1 MLVQVA
7 WAVLG
12 VTIIG
17 GALLAHRS
25 HTAYRVAIGALAVLY
40 LAAGAAVHAWN
51 LATDVSYSGFADLSW
66 SSFVTDTWESLVVP
80 HDWVFIG
87 LLVAF
92 EATVGVMVLFAGRPR
107 RIALVL
113 ILAFHVALVSFGW
126 VFLAW
131 VVPMV
136 AALVLLLRAE
146 GRSQTLEAPGPV
158 ALHAHHV

>member
-12 VTIIG
+12 VVVIG

-25 HTAYRVAIGALAVLY
+25 HTAYRAAIGALALLY
-40 LAAGAAVHAWN
+40 LPAGAAAHAWN
-51 LATDVSYSGFADLSW
+51 LATDVTYSGFADWSW

-92 EATVGVMVLFAGRPR
+92 EATAGVLVLVPGRPR
-107 RIALVL
+107 RTGLVL

-126 VFLAW
+126 VYLVW

-136 AALVLLLRAE
+136 GALVLLLRAE
-146 GRSQTLEAPGPV
+146 RHEHRLEAPGPV
-158 ALHAHHV
+158 ALHA

>member
-12 VTIIG
+12 VLIVG

-40 LAAGAAVHAWN
+40 LATGAAVHAWN
-51 LATDVSYSGFADLSW
+51 LATDVTYSGFADWSW

-80 HDWVFIG
+80 HDGIFIG
-87 LLVAF
+87 LLIAF
-92 EATVGVMVLFAGRPR
+92 EATVGVLVLIAGRPR
-107 RIALVL
+107 RIGLML
-113 ILAFHVALVSFGW
+113 MLAFHVALVSFGW
-126 VFLAW
+126 AYLVW

-146 GRSQTLEAPGPV
+146 RQDHRLEAPGPV
-158 ALHAHHV
+158 AVHA

>member
-25 HTAYRVAIGALAVLY
+25 HTAFRVATGALAVLY

-51 LATDVSYSGFADLSW
+51 LATDVTYSGFADWSW

-80 HDWVFIG
+80 HDGIFIG
-87 LLVAF
+87 LLIAF
-92 EATVGVMVLFAGRPR
+92 EATVGVLVLIAGRPR
-107 RIALVL
+107 RLGL
-113 ILAFHVALVSFGW
+113 MLMLAFHVALVSFGW
-126 VFLAW
+126 VYLVW

-146 GRSQTLEAPGPV
+146 RQEHRLEAPGPV
-158 ALHAHHV
+158 AVHA

>member
-12 VTIIG
+12 VIILG

-25 HTAYRVAIGALAVLY
+25 RTAYLAAIGALAVFY
-40 LAAGAAVHAWN
+40 TVAGAAVHAWN
-51 LATDVSYSGFADLSW
+51 LATDVSYSGFADWSW

-80 HDWVFIG
+80 HEWIFIG
-87 LLVAF
+87 LLVVF
-92 EATVGVMVLFAGRPR
+92 EATVGVLVLVPGRPR

-113 ILAFHVALVSFGW
+113 IMAFHVALLSFGW
-126 VFLAW
+126 AYLVW

-136 AALVLLLRAE
+136 VALVLLLRAD
-146 GRSQTLEAPGPV
+146 GRQAALEAPGPV
-158 ALHAHHV
+158 ALHA

>member
-12 VTIIG
+12 VIVIG

-25 HTAYRVAIGALAVLY
+25 QTAFRVAIDALAVFF

-51 LATDVSYSGFADLSW
+51 LATGVSYSGFADWSW

-80 HDWVFIG
+80 HDWIFIG
-87 LLVAF
+87 MLVVF
-92 EATVGVMVLFAGRPR
+92 EATVGVLVLVPGRPR
-107 RIALVL
+107 RIGLVL
-113 ILAFHVALVSFGW
+113 ILAFHVALLSFGW
-126 VFLAW
+126 VYLVW

-136 AALVLLLRAE
+136 TALVLLLRAD
-146 GRSQTLEAPGPV
+146 RRQPTLEAPGPV
-158 ALHAHHV
+158 ALHA